1 MTVFVTAV
9 TEAVVAENTGES
21 VWTNGTLSFFN
32 FKGFMGE
39 ENDMMLAFGL
49 PSQTICITVT
59 IQSRLAFIHVRG
71 SNIR

>member
-32 FKGFMGE
+32 SKVLWEKKM
-39 ENDMMLAFGL
+39 
-49 PSQTICITVT
+49 T
-59 IQSRLAFIHVRG
+59 
-71 SNIR
+71 